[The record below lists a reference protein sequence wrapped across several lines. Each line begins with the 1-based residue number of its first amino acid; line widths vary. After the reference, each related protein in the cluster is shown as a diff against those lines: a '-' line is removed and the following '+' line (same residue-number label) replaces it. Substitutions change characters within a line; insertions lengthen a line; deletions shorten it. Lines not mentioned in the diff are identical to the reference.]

1 MCLIPLIAMRGE
13 DQRSEVLFSYVR
25 LESRIPADHPL
36 RAIRTLIDEAL
47 NGLSRDFNKLYARD
61 GRPSIPPERLLRA
74 LLLQAFYTVRSER
87 QLMEQLNYNLLF
99 RWFVGLSADDQV
111 WNATVFCKNRD
122 RLLDGNIA
130 AKFFVSVLNL
140 PQVRKL
146 LSGEHFSVDSTLIEA
161 WASMKSFVPK
171 DGGDPPSG
179 KGHGSGGRNA
189 ERNFHGEKRRNDT
202 HFSTTDPDARLFRKG
217 AGKGQTLP
225 HGASDDGEPQ
235 WPHRRCAVDRGQR
248 HSRALDRARHDRGQ
262 CQARQH
268 RGRRQE
274 LRHRRLCRRLPRT
287 RLYAACLAEQCQPP
301 LRDRRAHDPPSRLSH
316 QHDQAQ
322 ADRRALW
329 LDEDRRRSAQDPVSW
344 ARLGGMVLRADCC
357 RLQSRSRPQASG
369 RNGMSPSGAS
379 NMRQNRNQLRL
390 CSADRDPSL
399 RFFDPQTSRKTLQN

>member
-1 MCLIPLIAMRGE
+1 MRGE

-36 RAIRTLIDEAL
+36 RAVRTLIDEAL

-122 RLLDGNIA
+122 RLLDGDIA

-146 LSGEHFSVDSTLIEA
+146 LSGEHFSVDGTLIEA

-179 KGHGSGGRNA
+179 KVMVAVGATPSA
-189 ERNFHGEKRRNDT
+189 T
-202 HFSTTDPDARLFRKG
+202 STA
-217 AGKGQTLP
+217 
-225 HGASDDGEPQ
+225 
-235 WPHRRCAVDRGQR
+235 
-248 HSRALDRARHDRGQ
+248 
-262 CQARQH
+262 
-268 RGRRQE
+268 
-274 LRHRRLCRRLPRT
+274 
-287 RLYAACLAEQCQPP
+287 
-301 LRDRRAHDPPSRLSH
+301 
-316 QHDQAQ
+316 
-322 ADRRALW
+322 
-329 LDEDRRRSAQDPVSW
+329 RSAGTT
-344 ARLGGMVLRADCC
+344 RI
-357 RLQSRSRPQASG
+357 SRPPTLTLA
-369 RNGMSPSGAS
+369 
-379 NMRQNRNQLRL
+379 
-390 CSADRDPSL
+390 CSARVPARRPNSAIWGI
-399 RFFDPQTSRKTLQN
+399 